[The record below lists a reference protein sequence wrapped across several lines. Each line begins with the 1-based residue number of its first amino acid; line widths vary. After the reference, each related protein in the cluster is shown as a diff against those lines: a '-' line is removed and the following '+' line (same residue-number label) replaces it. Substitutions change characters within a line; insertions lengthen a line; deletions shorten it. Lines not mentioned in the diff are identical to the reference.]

1 MTTTNTPFENGKIEQ
16 DGAGMFGD
24 DMDIVSEYSRQFAQ
38 VQLDGTYR
46 VVTDYYVAE
55 SKEEGFEI
63 HNAVE
68 YMHCRDLE
76 DIGGTEIT
84 SDIEYNYGTEWVDSD
99 SILTADAVVKTLIQ
113 GLSVDDYG
121 MWR

>member
-1 MTTTNTPFENGKIEQ
+1 
-16 DGAGMFGD
+16 MFPD
-24 DMDIVSEYSRQFAQ
+24 DMDIVAEYSRRFAQ

-46 VVTDYYVAE
+46 VVTYYYVAE

-76 DIGGTEIT
+76 DFGDTEIT
-84 SDIEYNYGTEWVDSD
+84 SDVEYNYGTDWVDSD
-99 SILTADAVVKTLIQ
+99 SILTADAVVKTLAL
-113 GLSVDDYG
+113 GLTANDYG
-121 MWR
+121 VWEDYL